1 MLEILTK
8 FICFIIMYFTGYFV
22 IKKITDKR
30 ISFSKELIFY
40 IALLALVSIFLHK
53 VQYTT
58 LYTITVFL
66 LNIVVYKKIFKIDWS
81 HSIIATSIFMIAL
94 IPADIVVTT
103 LFRTLFTQEQIRID
117 FFISIAANT
126 LIGLISIGLIS
137 IPFLNK
143 LIKKF
148 YENISRKKVLGEV
161 LFFLLLIIGFCYLGY
176 NYATHNI
183 NDQTYIS
190 NVIIIAIFTV
200 ITIIFIQSKN
210 EYKHL
215 SDEYD
220 VLYGYVQN
228 FEEWIEKE
236 QLNRHEYKNQLAV
249 LRTVAKDKAVKEKI
263 DEILEDNVKLED
275 EVISKLKDL
284 PKGGLKGLM
293 YYKAALAKKNNIKLV
308 VDISLKK
315 NSYLNKLSE
324 SNNKALCHLLGIYLD
339 NAIEA
344 SAETKEKYLLLEIYE
359 LTDEIKIII
368 SNSLIQSENFEKRNE
383 KGVTTK
389 GEGHGNGL
397 YLAKKIIS
405 KNKWLT
411 SNQKVVEKYYYQTLI
426 IKKLDK

>member
-22 IKKITDKR
+22 IKKIADKR
-30 ISFSKELIFY
+30 VTFSKELIFY
-40 IALLALVSIFLHK
+40 ITLLALVSIFLHK

-66 LNIVVYKKIFKIDWS
+66 LNIVVYKKIFKIDWT
-81 HSIIATSIFMIAL
+81 HSIIATSIFMIVL
-94 IPADIVVTT
+94 IPSDVIVNT
-103 LFRTLFTQEQIRID
+103 LFRTLWSQEQIRTD
-117 FFISIAANT
+117 LFISIAANA

-143 LIKKF
+143 LVKKF

-161 LFFLLLIIGFCYLGY
+161 LFFLLLIIGFCCLGY

-210 EYKHL
+210 DYKHL

-228 FEEWIEKE
+228 FEDWIEKE

-249 LRTVAKDKAVKEKI
+249 LRTITKDKNVKSKI

-293 YYKAALAKKNNIKLV
+293 YYKAALAKKNNIKLA

-315 NSYLNKLSE
+315 NSHLNKLSE

-344 SAETKEKYLLLEIYE
+344 ATETKEKYLLFEMYE

-368 SNSLIQSENFEKRNE
+368 SNSFIQSENFEKRNE

-405 KNKWLT
+405 KNKWLN
-411 SNQKVVEKYYYQTLI
+411 SNQKVVDKYYYQTLI

>member
-22 IKKITDKR
+22 IKKITDKG

-344 SAETKEKYLLLEIYE
+344 AAETKEKYLLLEIYE

-368 SNSLIQSENFEKRNE
+368 SNSLIKSENFEKRNE

-397 YLAKKIIS
+397 YLAKKIIY

>member
-344 SAETKEKYLLLEIYE
+344 AAETKEKYLLLEIYE

-368 SNSLIQSENFEKRNE
+368 SNSFIQSENFEKRNE

-411 SNQKVVEKYYYQTLI
+411 SEQKVVEKYYYQTLI